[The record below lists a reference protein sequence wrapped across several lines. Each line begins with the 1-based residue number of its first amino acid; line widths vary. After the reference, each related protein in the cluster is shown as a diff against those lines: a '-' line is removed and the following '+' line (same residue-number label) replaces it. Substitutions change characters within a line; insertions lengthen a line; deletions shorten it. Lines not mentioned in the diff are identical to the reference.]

1 MWKKPGPQPS
11 LRAEPEKV
19 VRTPLPP
26 SKPTVPARIGPSV
39 VVKGEVY
46 GEEDLVIEGKV
57 DGKITVK
64 TGSVTVG
71 EKGTIDADIQAVSIQ
86 VAGNVKGNLA
96 GAEKVVLLESGRVEG
111 NITAKSVTLE
121 NGCRFK
127 GSIDME
133 SSRSVS
139 TALKPIV
146 SDPVTR
152 AQA

>member
-1 MWKKPGPQPS
+1 M
-11 LRAEPEKV
+11 R
-19 VRTPLPP
+19 
-26 SKPTVPARIGPSV
+26 
-39 VVKGEVY
+39 
-46 GEEDLVIEGKV
+46 
-57 DGKITVK
+57 GKITVK

-96 GAEKVVLLESGRVEG
+96 GAEKVILLESGRVEG

-146 SDPVTR
+146 SDPLTR